1 MKMTKEMA
9 EEYCTHIKRLA
20 HIDTR
25 TRVFYMKL
33 NSLKTYIQNLSNNEL
48 IVHHSDLRDVFDSC
62 LSLMERK
69 EFSRK
74 ARLFSNIQYLVF
86 ADLVRMYNIVS
97 IFAKEVL
104 ARFKT
109 ATIDEMGSFKKIF
122 DFYEEIMMKL
132 KSSAKVWPLTFNF
145 EFKEPKYFTPATG
158 TAAKLDRI

>member
-1 MKMTKEMA
+1 MKLTKEMA
-9 EEYCTHIKRLA
+9 EEYCTHIKRLSY
-20 HIDTR
+20 INTR

-48 IVHHSDLRDVFDSC
+48 IVHHSDLLDVFDSC
-62 LSLMERK
+62 VALMERK

-104 ARFKT
+104 ARFKS
-109 ATIDEMGSFKKIF
+109 ASLEEMNKFQ
-122 DFYEEIMMKL
+122 
-132 KSSAKVWPLTFNF
+132 
-145 EFKEPKYFTPATG
+145 
-158 TAAKLDRI
+158 